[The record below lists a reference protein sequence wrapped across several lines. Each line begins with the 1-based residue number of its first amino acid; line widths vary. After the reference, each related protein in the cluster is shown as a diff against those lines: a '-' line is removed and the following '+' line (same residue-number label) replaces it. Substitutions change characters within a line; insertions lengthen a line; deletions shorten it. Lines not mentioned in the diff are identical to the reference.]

1 MIDRSAL
8 EAALGAAEAPELLA
22 LAGELQGRAWA
33 RLAPAPAIVT
43 EILEPGEAA
52 RLVGVHKRWLLD
64 ATRGMAFR
72 RDLGHRTKRFDKAG
86 LLTWAKT
93 AIG

>member
-33 RLAPAPAIVT
+33 RLSPAPAVST
-43 EILEPGEAA
+43 EILEPDAAA

-64 ATRGMAFR
+64 STKGMSFR

-86 LLTWAKT
+86 LLAWART
-93 AIG
+93 AVG